1 MRDGSADREEVLT
14 DEPYSLTV
22 GQVVDG
28 TPSIRLL
35 RVTVRTAQEHG
46 FSRVR
51 VISVIRNT
59 AKDVFTSIRLASV
72 VGLDSGTANIRVNG

>member
-1 MRDGSADREEVLT
+1 MRYGSADLEEVLT

-35 RVTVRTAQEHG
+35 RVTVRTAQRTWVLPGPGH
-46 FSRVR
+46 
-51 VISVIRNT
+51 IR
-59 AKDVFTSIRLASV
+59 KS
-72 VGLDSGTANIRVNG
+72 